1 MRKRIAFLSFAA
13 ALAFC
18 YSCSNDETIASQATN
33 ESNEINFRPLM
44 TGVTRAND
52 QTQSALQQ
60 SGKGFYVTAKYN
72 ATASQEG
79 GSDYFDNAHYTY
91 STSSYTCSDKYYW
104 PGSGYL
110 NFYAYA
116 PAVKS
121 NEIYRSAYNTF
132 TITPNETAAQQED
145 FVYGVV
151 YDQTKASNGTGVEL
165 NFHHTESKVS
175 INAKNTST
183 MAFTIGNVHLYQVNT
198 TGTFTYTS
206 AATNISGGKLVG
218 CWSGVSGSGS
228 KIYSHSPGTT
238 SFAAGTTSTSP
249 IATDM
254 ILIPQTITPVAGYSS
269 ASAGAA
275 LATTGSF
282 IQIQIKATQ
291 GGQYVVGDANTFVN
305 AIWPLPA
312 GTWLPGYHYTYT
324 VDLGGGGYYATSQ
337 DNNDTT
343 LDPIIAG
350 SEIIFTTVTVDDWTD
365 AAGINIPNP

>member
-1 MRKRIAFLSFAA
+1 MKKFFFFAA
-13 ALAFC
+13 IAAIGLA
-18 YSCSNDETIASQATN
+18 SCSNDETIASQATN
-33 ESNEINFRPLM
+33 ESNAISFRPIVNG
-44 TGVTRAND
+44 TTRAND
-52 QTQSALQQ
+52 QTQTALQQ
-60 SGKGFYVTAKYN
+60 SGKGFYVTAKHN

-91 STSSYTCSDKYYW
+91 YASSYTCSDKYYW

-116 PAVKS
+116 PAVKA
-121 NEIYRSAYNTF
+121 NEIDRTAYNTF
-132 TITPNETAAQQED
+132 TITPNVTAAQQED
-145 FVYGVV
+145 FIYAVA
-151 YDQTKASNGTGVEL
+151 YDQTKAQNGAGVTL
-165 NFHHTESKVS
+165 NFHHAQSKVS

-183 MAFTIGNVHLYQVNT
+183 MAFTIGDVHLYQVNT
-198 TGTFTYTS
+198 TGTFTYTN
-206 AATNISGGKLVG
+206 AATNISAGKLVA
-218 CWSGVSGSGS
+218 CWSSLSGSGS
-228 KIYSHSPGTT
+228 YSHSPGTT

-337 DNNDTT
+337 DNTDTT